1 MIKIVLASGL
11 MVALQGFGMNAEVNN
26 QQHPGGECSA
36 PMDELAMLRQQM
48 AEMQRKHERELET
61 IKAQK
66 EAAEQ
71 AKANLE
77 QNKANKERHDIHESA
92 LEFYNAHLGKTGLP
106 DSVKLD
112 PGTKLPDVSK
122 IEDRLSDFFSNIETR
137 LPKLTENAKIEDR
150 EKSLCEVI
158 AIVNDLHTYMD
169 QSLLPLKY
177 ACNKVYRN
185 DTMPVVE
192 EKTEVRGPSGE
203 VDVERCRTLPEVIT
217 ACQEQLTVIDA
228 LLQATELALQ
238 IEHKKNIFP
247 DSDGCH
253 VVYVEV
259 WNEMSRQE
267 VRLQEIEK
275 RRKDCK

>member
-11 MVALQGFGMNAEVNN
+11 MVALQGFGMNPNPN
-26 QQHPGGECSA
+26 QGGKPEGVYVSQEEYQQL
-36 PMDELAMLRQQM
+36 MAMR
-48 AEMQRKHERELET
+48 RE
-61 IKAQK
+61 KSV
-66 EAAEQ
+66 
-71 AKANLE
+71 
-77 QNKANKERHDIHESA
+77 HDTRARLHESA

-112 PGTKLPDVSK
+112 PVTRLPDVSK
-122 IEDRLSDFFSNIETR
+122 IEDRLSNFFSNIETR
-137 LPKLTENAKIEDR
+137 LPKLTGNAKIEDR

-158 AIVNDLHTYMD
+158 SIVNDLHTYMD

-177 ACNKVYRN
+177 AYNKVYRN

-217 ACQEQLTVIDA
+217 ACREQLTVIDA

-253 VVYVEV
+253 IVYVEV
-259 WNEMSRQE
+259 WNETSRQE